1 MTGFTPPAPFSVPM
15 LLLIPEYETVRGVK
29 KKTYIEADGFRFN
42 GSFQTF
48 GGTEKTV
55 NGVYS
60 LEDTGTI
67 VTWYTP
73 KIKAD
78 CAVKL
83 LDDGSTYEIIGTPEN
98 IQRRNQYLKFKVRR
112 IGGGA

>member
-1 MTGFTPPAPFSVPM
+1 MADFRPHEPFNVPM
-15 LLLIPEYETVRGVK
+15 LLLFPRYEKINGVA
-29 KKTYIEADGFRFN
+29 KKTFSEENSIQFF

-60 LEDTGTI
+60 IEDTANV
-67 VTWYTP
+67 VTWFFP
-73 KIKAD
+73 ELKAD
-78 CAVKL
+78 CGVKL
-83 LDDGSTYEIIGTPEN
+83 LDDGATYEIIGTPEN
-98 IQRRNQYLKFKVRR
+98 INRRNQFLKFKLRR